1 MKETIINVIGI
12 ICAVNTIVLTYLTYL
27 YFRKKDDI
35 LQDDGATD
43 TDQKD

>member
-1 MKETIINVIGI
+1 MKAIIINVVSI
-12 ICAVNTIVLTYLTYL
+12 ICALNTIVLTYLTYL

-35 LQDDGATD
+35 LQDDGATN

>member
-1 MKETIINVIGI
+1 MKATIINVVSI

-27 YFRKKDDI
+27 YFRKKDDT